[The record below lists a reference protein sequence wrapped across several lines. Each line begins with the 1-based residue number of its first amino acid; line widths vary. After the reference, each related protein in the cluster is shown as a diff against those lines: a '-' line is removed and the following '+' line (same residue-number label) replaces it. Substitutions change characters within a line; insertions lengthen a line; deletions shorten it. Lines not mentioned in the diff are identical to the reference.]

1 MNPER
6 IIISVIVPQPE
17 NSRSLPADA
26 QRSIKLTESHPA
38 SSIHPHP
45 WYKDAIIYE
54 LHVRAFHDSAGEG
67 NGDFR
72 GLTSKLGYLQ
82 DLGITAIWLLPFFP
96 SPWRDDGYDISDYT
110 NVHPAYGTLADF
122 EKFLHEAHRR
132 GMRVITE
139 IVLNHTSDQHPWFQK
154 ARRAAPGSK
163 ARDLYVWS
171 AKPDKYLQARV
182 IFQEFESS
190 NWSWDP
196 VAKAYYWHRFY
207 AHQPDLNY
215 ENPNVVAA
223 MKKVIDFW
231 VDLGVDGFRLD
242 AVPYLFEQDGT
253 NCENLPQTHAFL
265 RDLRKH
271 VNARNP
277 SVMLLA
283 EANQWPEDAS
293 AYFGDGDEAHMA
305 FHFPVMP
312 RLFMAS
318 RMEDR
323 FPVAEIL
330 ELTPKIP
337 EHCQWATFLR
347 NHDELTLEMV
357 TDEERDYMYRAY
369 AYDRR
374 ARVNLGI
381 RRRLAPL
388 LGNDRRTI
396 ELLNALL
403 FSLPGTPVIYYG
415 DEIGMGDNIY
425 LGDRN
430 GVRTPMQWSADRN
443 AGFSRANPQ
452 KLYLPVN
459 IDPEYHYETVNVEAQ
474 KNNPHSLWWWTKRL
488 MEQRKQYQAFGRGTL
503 EMLEP
508 DNRQVLAFFR
518 SYQQQHLLVVA
529 NLSRYP
535 QHVELNLAKFAG
547 KTPVEVFGRSEFPR
561 IGDAHY
567 SITLGAHGFY
577 WFSLEDRQPVQ
588 ESVDGEAHV
597 LPVITV
603 PASGNLA
610 AQWPSLLAQLPEY
623 LPAFLAT
630 RRWFQ
635 GKDRKL
641 RGTAITATIALPE
654 AQSMLLFTQ
663 TDYLDDEEAET
674 YLLCGSLAAGEPAER
689 VRRESADTIVAQV
702 NTPNGESGLLYSAV
716 WNPDFCS
723 VLLNAIAKRRRF
735 RGNAGE
741 LAGVHTRSFL
751 NCWGPEGARPR
762 LESAVPRVEQNN
774 TSVFFGDR
782 FILKLFRRLEAGVH
796 PELEMGALLA
806 AKGFAHVPP
815 LCGWLE
821 YRAPHAQPAITGV
834 LHGFVPN
841 QGSAWDYTLHALSL
855 FYGTAFTRDDAHK
868 LTAHAE
874 HPLDLRAQL
883 QGAEIPHHVR
893 ELLGAYTDPVRL
905 MGQRVA
911 ELHRVLAAETADPA
925 FTPEPVSEH
934 YQQSLYYGM
943 LGGVSRAL
951 TQLKQDLPRLPQQIR
966 VDAQLVL
973 DSEEA
978 LRRSFLPIRNPQLT
992 GMRMRLH
999 GDLHLGQLLH
1009 TGKDF
1014 VLIDFEGDTLRP
1026 LSERRIKRS
1035 PVRDVATMLGS
1046 FEYASQAWQVG
1057 AIAGVTPTAEN
1068 MATLERWAG
1077 YWRRWA
1083 SALFLQ
1089 GYLETASGG
1098 GFLPSHPEHIRIL
1111 LDVFQRERFVADIL
1125 TELKKRPH
1133 WTAIP
1138 LRAILRALGP
1148 GV

>member
-1 MNPER
+1 MALIR
-6 IIISVIVPQPE
+6 VIPPDAAPHAQP
-17 NSRSLPADA
+17 A
-26 QRSIKLTESHPA
+26 QKKYED
-38 SSIHPHP
+38 

-54 LHVRAFHDSAGEG
+54 VHVRAFHDNAGEG

-72 GLTSKLGYLQ
+72 GLTRKLDYLQ

-110 NVHPAYGTLADF
+110 GVHKAYGTLGDF

-132 GMRVITE
+132 GMKVITE

-163 ARDLYVWS
+163 AREFYVWS
-171 AKPDKYLQARV
+171 DTPEKYQQARI
-182 IFQEFESS
+182 IFQEFETS

-207 AHQPDLNY
+207 SHQPDLNY
-215 ENPNVVAA
+215 ENQQVIAA

-253 NCENLPQTHAFL
+253 NCENLPRTHAFL

-271 VNARNP
+271 VQARNP

-283 EANQWPEDAS
+283 EANQWPEDAI
-293 AYFGDGDEAHMA
+293 AYFGDIAGGGDEAHMA
-305 FHFPVMP
+305 FHFPLMP

-323 FPVAEIL
+323 FPVVEIL
-330 ELTPKIP
+330 QRTPALP

-474 KNNPHSLWWWTKRL
+474 KNNPHSLWWWMKHL
-488 MEQRKQYQAFGRGTL
+488 IEQRKHYAAFGRGTL
-503 EMLEP
+503 EMLDP
-508 DNRQVLAFFR
+508 DNRQVLAFIR
-518 SYQQQHLLVVA
+518 VYREQIVLVVA

-535 QHVELNLAKFAG
+535 QHVNLNLAKYSG
-547 KTPVEVFGRSEFPR
+547 KTPLEVFGRSEFPR
-561 IGDAHY
+561 IAESGYA
-567 SITLGAHGFY
+567 ITLGAHGFY
-577 WFSLEDRQPVQ
+577 WFSLEVRQPVQ
-588 ESVDGEAHV
+588 ETVRGTGV
-597 LPVITV
+597 LPVIAVQRLDEVDETAWERV
-603 PASGNLA
+603 AGL
-610 AQWPSLLAQLPEY
+610 
-623 LPAFLAT
+623 LPAFLMS

-635 GKDRKL
+635 GKDHKL
-641 RGTAITATIALPE
+641 REVAIVERIAMAE
-654 AQSMLLFTQ
+654 SRSTLFLTKVS
-663 TDYLDDEEAET
+663 YLDDEKAET
-674 YLLCGSLAAGEPAER
+674 YLLYGSVAVGEEAER
-689 VRRESADTIVAQV
+689 LQRESADTIFARLQSRA
-702 NTPNGESGLLYSAV
+702 GEQGVLYSAV
-716 WNPDFCS
+716 WNPQFCAA
-723 VLLNAIAKRRRF
+723 LLTVMAKRKRL
-735 RGNAGE
+735 RGEVGE
-741 LAGVHTRSFL
+741 LIGVHTRAFL
-751 NCWGPEGARPR
+751 PSWGLTEAGDRPR
-762 LESAVPRVEQNN
+762 LESTVLRIEQNN
-774 TSVFFGDR
+774 TSVTFGDR
-782 FILKLFRRLEAGVH
+782 FLLKLFRRVEAGPH
-796 PELEMGALLA
+796 PEIEMGTFLA

-821 YRAPHAQPAITGV
+821 HRTPHQPAVIAGV
-834 LHGFVPN
+834 LHGFVPHR
-841 QGSAWDYTLHALSL
+841 GSCWDYSLHSLSL
-855 FYGTAFTRDDAHK
+855 FYGLALTRDDVDK
-868 LTAHAE
+868 LNIEPA
-874 HPLDLRAQL
+874 HPLYLSAQ
-883 QGAEIPHHVR
+883 EVPHHVR
-893 ELLGAYTDPVRL
+893 ELLGTYVESARL
-905 MGQRVA
+905 MGRRVG
-911 ELHRVLAAETADPA
+911 ELHRTLSSDSRDVNFA
-925 FTPEPVSEH
+925 PEPVSEH

-943 LGGVSRAL
+943 LGAVSR
-951 TQLKQDLPRLPQQIR
+951 TCDELKQALPQLSGALLS
-966 VDAQLVL
+966 DATTLL
-973 DSEEA
+973 ENEERMQRHFVA
-978 LRRSFLPIRNPQLT
+978 VRNPNLT
-992 GMRMRLH
+992 GIRMRLH
-999 GDLHLGQLLH
+999 GDLHLAQLLH
-1009 TGKDF
+1009 TGNDF
-1014 VLIDFEGDTLRP
+1014 VLIDFEGDVARP

-1035 PVRDVATMLGS
+1035 PLRDIATMLGS
-1046 FEYASQAWQVG
+1046 FAYASQAWLVD
-1057 AIAGVTPTAEN
+1057 AIAGVTPRADN
-1068 MATLERWAG
+1068 IATLEAWAD
-1077 YWRRWA
+1077 YWARWA
-1083 SALFLQ
+1083 SALFLN
-1089 GYLETASGG
+1089 GYLEEARTAA
-1098 GFLPSHPEHIRIL
+1098 FLPHNPEHIRLL
-1111 LDVFQRERFVADIL
+1111 LDVFQLERSVADI
-1125 TELKKRPH
+1125 TSELKKRPG
-1133 WTAIP
+1133 WLRIP
-1138 LRAILRALGP
+1138 LRRILRALELPVSGLP
-1148 GV
+1148 VSGQPLNGLDGK